1 MRIFGRVTRRGVAAG
16 CVLLIAACGGEA
28 DRGSIEDPVPLPDPS
43 PIEYPVALWDMKVQG
58 QTEVL
63 IHVNEFG
70 DVDSA
75 FVSLT
80 SGYAEFDSAAVAGAR
95 KLRFTPGRRDGK
107 HVPVW
112 TRIPVRFAQDSSAT
126 LGPATA
132 TGLQHD

>member
-1 MRIFGRVTRRGVAAG
+1 MKCLENAARCGVAAA
-16 CVLLIAACGGEA
+16 CALLLAACGGDN
-28 DRGSIEDPVPLPDPS
+28 DRGLVEDPVPMPDPS

-75 FVSLT
+75 FVSKT
-80 SGYAEFDSAAVAGAR
+80 SGYAEFDSAAVIGAR
-95 KLRFTPGRRDGK
+95 KLRFTPGRRGGR
-107 HVPVW
+107 HVALW
-112 TRIPVRFAQDSSAT
+112 TKIPVRFAQDSSAT

-132 TGLQHD
+132 TGLHDD